1 LTAIGIILYIYLWF
15 ATSAS
20 GTATIGPVEVG
31 LSVSF
36 AAVASAT
43 FTLPLLGAHRRLVE
57 EKDRR
62 LAEASS
68 RFEAAITELH
78 RQLDRGRLLQ
88 MDPLNKAVA
97 TLEIE
102 QNVLR
107 RIPTWPWQPGAVRG
121 LLAALFLPVAVW
133 AIQLFLGR
141 FFGT

>member
-1 LTAIGIILYIYLWF
+1 
-15 ATSAS
+15 
-20 GTATIGPVEVG
+20 
-31 LSVSF
+31 
-36 AAVASAT
+36 
-43 FTLPLLGAHRRLVE
+43 
-57 EKDRR
+57 
-62 LAEASS
+62 
-68 RFEAAITELH
+68 
-78 RQLDRGRLLQ
+78 
-88 MDPLNKAVA
+88 VA